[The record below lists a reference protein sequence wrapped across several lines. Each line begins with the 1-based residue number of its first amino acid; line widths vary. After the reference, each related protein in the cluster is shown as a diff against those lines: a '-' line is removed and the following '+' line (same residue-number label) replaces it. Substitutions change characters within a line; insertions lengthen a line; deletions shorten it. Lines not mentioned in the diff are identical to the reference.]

1 LPLAELFNDNN
12 KVMFTRFKVLL
23 SLSILAVLGILLGQN
38 RELLALKFLCADLT
52 KSCFYQ
58 TPALP
63 LALWMG
69 LFILAGIITSLVWQI
84 LNRAAYPSVK
94 PAKTYED
101 PELSRS
107 SNNNLR
113 GNRTPNW
120 EANSEREP
128 WDDIA
133 TPPTP
138 NSQNGISSSTP
149 VDTAVYERQRE
160 PQQVQRSGSTYSYK
174 FKEANSDPV
183 DSTSP
188 DDAPRETKSKDDDED
203 WI

>member
-1 LPLAELFNDNN
+1 MFN
-12 KVMFTRFKVLL
+12 RFKVLL

-38 RELLALKFLCADLT
+38 RTLLALKFLCADLA

-69 LFILAGIITSLVWQI
+69 LFILAGIITSLIWQV
-84 LNRAAYPSVK
+84 LNRAAYPSIK

-101 PELSRS
+101 PELYRAP
-107 SNNNLR
+107 NNNSR
-113 GNRTPNW
+113 DNRTSSW
-120 EANSEREP
+120 QANSEREP
-128 WDDIA
+128 WDIQ

-138 NSQNGISSSTP
+138 TSQNGISSSTP

-160 PQQVQRSGSTYSYK
+160 PQQVQHSGSTYSYK

-188 DDAPRETKSKDDDED
+188 DDAARETKSKDDDEEE